1 MRSDLEVHPLQ
12 VLALDDFFRAV
23 VEYIYVSPG
32 KISKFKESLA
42 KLNKAEK
49 SA

>member
-1 MRSDLEVHPLQ
+1 MVAHT
-12 VLALDDFFRAV
+12 LALVLWGDTDKA
-23 VEYIYVSPG
+23 S
-32 KISKFKESLA
+32 KLSKFKESLA